1 MTSKAF
7 GLAQL
12 GNVFDDGAL
21 SNRNLIINGAMQ
33 VAQRGTSASP
43 ASLFAYNTADRARL
57 SGNSFAG
64 TVDQSIVT
72 GQNVGDF
79 VGNALKTTITSA
91 GASGSLA
98 GYNYRIEPQDIN
110 MFDGKTMT
118 FSFYAKADAATS
130 LTFSVSGD
138 SVMVSSV
145 VIPLTTSWQRFTQT
159 FTYSSTTSASFVD
172 LTLRADGTILT
183 SHYLTGVQLEIGDT
197 STSFEHELYSVTL
210 QKCQRY
216 FTRIDGQSEHIG
228 QNYSGSSCDTNI
240 SIPVTMRATPTFSCE
255 DTQNTANTG
264 SIYSSGAYNYGI
276 SAALNSGR
284 SRNNQMLVRLT
295 GALSPAGSQ
304 DDCVQIQFNDLQFD
318 AEL

>member
-1 MTSKAF
+1 MSNQSE
-7 GLAQL
+7 LAQL
-12 GNVFDDGAL
+12 ASVFAGSAL
-21 SNRNLIINGAMQ
+21 SNRNLLINSAMQ

-183 SHYLTGVQLEIGDT
+183 SHYLTGVQLEVGDT
-197 STSFEHELYSVTL
+197 ATPFEHRSYGDELSR
-210 QKCQRY
+210 CQRY
-216 FTRIDGQSEHIG
+216 YWRGEVASGGCFGGGGTIPIIG
-228 QNYSGSSCDTNI
+228 FVY
-240 SIPVTMRATPTFSCE
+240 PKTMRATPSGSYVSGGTASNGAADFTITGAYTTFMVRQSNIS
-255 DTQNTANTG
+255 TRLLFNQTG
-264 SIYSSGAYNYGI
+264 SASGTDGCDVSGAI
-276 SAALNSGR
+276 CA
-284 SRNNQMLVRLT
+284 
-295 GALSPAGSQ
+295 
-304 DDCVQIQFNDLQFD
+304 FD